1 MPRMELP
8 DRPQECDAAR
18 PDPGVTPLLTLPDPR
33 STTTLPESNALAVSV
48 ADLAGAT
55 NSADR
60 ATAQSA
66 LVNTIRSLLAV
77 ADATSVTEALR
88 APLPS
93 ASARALIT
101 AVDAAINGP
110 SADEQGSVLARVFL
124 LPIVL
129 VSAGKSPAIVPGVVP
144 DIAEITAV
152 MKRAAALGAVETF
165 GLGNAFGSL
174 AGASAVS
181 PAALHALVR
190 RFGSAGDN
198 DLLTPKPVSIE
209 SADET
214 VHLRFLAGA
223 SVTPADLP
231 SFLETAGQIGRWGM
245 GLSQALAQ
253 QLANPGLSLLP
264 LPRAPRPW
272 FTALHEGRFAR
283 EELAFNLFASGA
295 IRRIRAASGDPEAL
309 ITARANGTIRI
320 DLTSPFDTM
329 LAHAHAWQLA
339 PADDLAAVERS
350 IRQLLEDCRVP
361 RVDSDDRVLPPEDL
375 PRPVSV
381 TSLFH

>member
-1 MPRMELP
+1 M
-8 DRPQECDAAR
+8 
-18 PDPGVTPLLTLPDPR
+18 LTLPDPR
-33 STTTLPESNALAVSV
+33 STIALPDTNVLAAPLAALSV
-48 ADLAGAT
+48 ATTSAG
-55 NSADR
+55 R
-60 ATAQSA
+60 AAAQAA
-66 LVNTIRSLLAV
+66 LVTTIQHSLMGD
-77 ADATSVTEALR
+77 DAMPVIDALH
-88 APLPS
+88 ASLPS
-93 ASARALIT
+93 ALARALIT

-110 SADEQGSVLARVFL
+110 AADEQGSVLARVFL
-124 LPIVL
+124 LPVLL
-129 VSAGKSPAIVPGVVP
+129 VSAGKAPAVVPGVVP
-144 DIAEITAV
+144 DIAELTAL
-152 MKRAAALGAVETF
+152 MKRAAALGSVENF

-190 RFGSAGDN
+190 RFGSAGSN
-198 DLLTPKPVSIE
+198 DLLAPEPVAVE
-209 SADET
+209 SADES

-231 SFLETAGQIGRWGM
+231 SFLETAGPIGRWGM

-253 QLANPGLSLLP
+253 QLADPGLSLLP

-295 IRRIRAASGDPEAL
+295 IRRIRAESGEPEAL
-309 ITARANGTIRI
+309 ITARADGTVRV
-320 DLTSPFDTM
+320 DLTSPFDAM
-329 LAHAHAWQLA
+329 LHHAHAWKLS
-339 PADDLAAVERS
+339 PADDLATVEQS

-361 RVDSDDRVLPPEDL
+361 RVESDARVLPPEEL
-375 PRPVSV
+375 PRPTST

>member
-1 MPRMELP
+1 M
-8 DRPQECDAAR
+8 
-18 PDPGVTPLLTLPDPR
+18 LTLPDPR
-33 STTTLPESNALAVSV
+33 STTTLPESNPLAVS
-48 ADLAGAT
+48 LAA
-55 NSADR
+55 A
-60 ATAQSA
+60 AQSS
-66 LVNTIRSLLAV
+66 LVNTVRSLLA
-77 ADATSVTEALR
+77 AGDATFVTEALH

-110 SADEQGSVLARVFL
+110 GAEEQGSVLARVFL
-124 LPIVL
+124 LPVLL
-129 VSAGKSPAIVPGVVP
+129 VSAGKAPATVLGVVP
-144 DIAEITAV
+144 DIAELTTL
-152 MKRAAALGAVETF
+152 MKRAAALGAVENF
-165 GLGNAFGSL
+165 GLGNAMGSF

-181 PAALHALVR
+181 PADLHALVR
-190 RFGSAGDN
+190 RFGSAGGN
-198 DLLTPKPVSIE
+198 DLLTPEPVSIE
-209 SADET
+209 SADEA

-253 QLANPGLSLLP
+253 QLADPGLSLLP

-320 DLTSPFDTM
+320 DLTSPFDAM
-329 LAHAHAWQLA
+329 LAHAHAWQLT

-375 PRPVSV
+375 PRPASV
-381 TSLFH
+381 TLLFH

>member
-1 MPRMELP
+1 MALP
-8 DRPQECDAAR
+8 D
-18 PDPGVTPLLTLPDPR
+18 
-33 STTTLPESNALAVSV
+33 SNVFATALAAAASP
-48 ADLAGAT
+48 AT
-55 NSADR
+55 SADR
-60 ATAQSA
+60 ANAQSA
-66 LVNTIRSLLAV
+66 LVNTIRRSLSDG
-77 ADATSVTEALR
+77 DATSVTEALH

-93 ASARALIT
+93 ASARALIA

-110 SADEQGSVLARVFL
+110 SAEEQGSVLARVFL
-124 LPIVL
+124 LPLLL
-129 VSAGKSPAIVPGVVP
+129 VSAGKAPATVPGVVP
-144 DIAEITAV
+144 DITELTTL
-152 MKRAAALGAVETF
+152 MKRAAALGAVENF
-165 GLGNAFGSL
+165 GLGNAMGSF

-181 PAALHALVR
+181 PADLHALVR
-190 RFGSAGDN
+190 RFGSAGGN
-198 DLLTPKPVSIE
+198 DLLAPEPVSIE

-253 QLANPGLSLLP
+253 QLADPGLSLLP

-283 EELAFNLFASGA
+283 EELAFNLFASAA
-295 IRRIRAASGDPEAL
+295 IRRIRAESGDPEAL
-309 ITARANGTIRI
+309 ITARTDGTIRI
-320 DLTSPFDTM
+320 DLTSPFDAM
-329 LAHAHAWQLA
+329 LGHAHAWKLA

-350 IRQLLEDCRVP
+350 IRQLLEDCRVS
-361 RVDSDDRVLPPEDL
+361 RVESDDRVLPPEEL
-375 PRPVSV
+375 PRPTSV

>member
-1 MPRMELP
+1 M
-8 DRPQECDAAR
+8 
-18 PDPGVTPLLTLPDPR
+18 LTLPDPR

-48 ADLAGAT
+48 TDLAGAT
-55 NSADR
+55 SSADR

-66 LVNTIRSLLAV
+66 LANTIRSLLAV

-88 APLPS
+88 ALLPS
-93 ASARALIT
+93 ASARALIA

-253 QLANPGLSLLP
+253 QLADPGLSLLP

-339 PADDLAAVERS
+339 PSDDLAAVERS

-375 PRPVSV
+375 PRPASV